1 MRKLIIAI
9 LLFSAIAFAR
19 EGDPGL
25 STDVETLKIPSSVDI
40 KSTGTADRIEI
51 YGLPKGSEIID
62 LPRGWRVVRQQ
73 GDMTAL
79 QGPSTNQPTAI
90 KFTSP
95 GPGWEASVV
104 GFKGRNSI
112 WTVGHVTSTS
122 QHQQTDIN
130 VLEVRAEGSSGKLL
144 LNNKGGGFTCPDG
157 TELSCL
163 GSGDNVC
170 PGSTKCVAE
179 KATCFDSYPCN
190 PNDGFVCDSKYDELA
205 NDYRNTVRKYND
217 LSSEN
222 VNLRERRLE
231 QKNCVANAS
240 TLKQAKKCVR

>member
-1 MRKLIIAI
+1 LNM
-9 LLFSAIAFAR
+9 
-19 EGDPGL
+19 
-25 STDVETLKIPSSVDI
+25 PSSIDV
-40 KSTGTADRIEI
+40 KSTGSADRIEI

-62 LPRGWRVVRQQ
+62 LPQGWRVVGQQ
-73 GDMTAL
+73 GDMTVL
-79 QGPSTNQPTAI
+79 QGPSANQPTSI
-90 KFTSP
+90 KFTSSNL
-95 GPGWEASVV
+95 GWEASIV
-104 GFKGRNSI
+104 GYKGGKSI
-112 WTVGHVTSTS
+112 WNAGHVTSTS

-130 VLEVRAEGSSGKLL
+130 VLEVKVEGSSDKLL
-144 LNNKGGGFTCPDG
+144 INNKCGGFTCPDG

-163 GSGDNVC
+163 GSGDKVC

-179 KATCFDSYPCN
+179 KAICFDSYPCS
-190 PNDGFVCDSKYDELA
+190 PNDGFVCESKYDELA
-205 NDYRNTVRKYND
+205 NDYRNTVRKYNE